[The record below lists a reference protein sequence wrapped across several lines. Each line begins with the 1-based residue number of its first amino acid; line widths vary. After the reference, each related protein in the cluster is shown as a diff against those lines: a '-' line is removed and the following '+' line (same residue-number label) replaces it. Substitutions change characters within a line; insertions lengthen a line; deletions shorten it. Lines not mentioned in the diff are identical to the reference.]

1 MSQILLLTE
10 FFFLNQIVRA
20 ICFRMSRKKSVNGLV
35 FIQITG
41 LSFNDIYSWP
51 KMY

>member
-20 ICFRMSRKKSVNGLV
+20 ICFRMSRKNNGLV